1 VAKVNIHEA
10 KTNLSKLIE
19 RAQAGEEIII
29 AKAGRPVVRLLAVER
44 PTENKGSNPQGFGC
58 MAGQIW
64 LAPDF
69 DEPDASIEDVFY
81 NSEILPK

>member
-1 VAKVNIHEA
+1 MNIHEA

-29 AKAGRPVVRLLAVER
+29 AKAGKPVVRLLAVER
-44 PTENKGSNPQGFGC
+44 PAESEGPQGFGC
-58 MAGQIW
+58 MKGQIW

-69 DEPDASIEDVFY
+69 DEPDTSTEEVFY